1 MMLYNKLKNN
11 IFSLFSVE
19 SQQLQ
24 SLEELQ
30 SRTILWLRFPLA
42 LLVLLIHIG
51 PQAKDIFTP
60 IPTIDISYLTIANI
74 YSIIGRLGTYFSQ
87 VAVPFFFFTSG
98 YFYFYKVNRFDIP
111 CYKRK
116 ITKRVK
122 TLVVPYLLWNLMT
135 LFFIILS
142 KVMGVCFLHRSKDTL
157 IEYITQL
164 DWNIIWNSSIWNENS
179 VNLLGWSTQMSGPV
193 LLPLWFLRDLIVI
206 SFILTPLIY
215 LGIKYLRGYWVLL
228 LGIAYL
234 LKACT
239 LPGIGITGVF
249 FFSFGAYLS
258 LNQRNIVTYFKKNRY
273 FYWIISI
280 VCLAVCIVFDSSQ
293 TARLSQSIYSI
304 AAVGGVISI
313 VAGLLYNRRLN
324 VRPQLSQT
332 SFFVYALHT
341 MPILHFSCLGLA
353 VALTE
358 KMFFAE
364 HYTVG
369 YILSY
374 IVSPFL
380 GASLCLVAF
389 VVLKTYMPR
398 LLILL
403 TGGRE

>member
-1 MMLYNKLKNN
+1 MLYNKLKNN
-11 IFSLFSVE
+11 IFSLFAVE
-19 SQQLQ
+19 SLQ
-24 SLEELQ
+24 PSSLDELQ
-30 SRTILWLRFPLA
+30 SKTITWLRFPLV
-42 LLVLLIHIG
+42 LLVLLIHIN
-51 PQAKDIFTP
+51 PSTKDIFTP
-60 IPTIDISYLTIANI
+60 IQTIDISHLTIANI
-74 YSIIGRLGTYFSQ
+74 YSIIGRLGYYFSQ

-98 YFYFYKVNRFDIP
+98 YFFFYKVNKLDAP
-111 CYKRK
+111 CYKKK
-116 ITKRVK
+116 ITKRIK

-135 LFFIILS
+135 LFFMILS
-142 KVMGVCFLHRSKDTL
+142 KGMGVCLLHKSQAGL
-157 IEYITQL
+157 MEYISQL
-164 DWNIIWNSSIWNENS
+164 DWNVLWNSSIWNEDS
-179 VNLLGWSTQMSGPV
+179 VNLFGWSTQMSGPV

-258 LNQRNIVTYFKKNRY
+258 LNQKNIVTYFRKNRY

-280 VCLAVCIVFDSSQ
+280 VCLVVCVAFDSSQ

-304 AAVGGVISI
+304 TAVGSVISI
-313 VAGLLYNRRLN
+313 VAGLLYNRHLK

-341 MPILHFSCLGLA
+341 MILLHFSCLGLA

-364 HYTVG
+364 HYIVG

-374 IVSPFL
+374 FVSPFL
-380 GASLCLVAF
+380 GAGLCLVAF
-389 VVLKTYMPR
+389 IVLKTYMPR

-403 TGGRE
+403 TGGRN